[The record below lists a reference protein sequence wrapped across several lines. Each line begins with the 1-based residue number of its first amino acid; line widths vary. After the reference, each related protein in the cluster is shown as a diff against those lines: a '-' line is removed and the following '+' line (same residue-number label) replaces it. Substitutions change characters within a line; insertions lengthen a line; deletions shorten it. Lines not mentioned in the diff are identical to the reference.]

1 MSVLITGGSGFIA
14 LNLAEVLLRRSEE
27 VVLFSRHSPPEIVLQ
42 TLQTREGKLHTF
54 KGDVRDRASLERAFQ
69 DYHVDRVFHAAVIT
83 ANQERERR
91 DFRSIIEVN
100 LLGTVEVL
108 EVSRQAGVKRF
119 VYLSSSSVYGR
130 NAFRSKILD
139 EEETLPLPETLYAIT
154 KYAGERTSLRFREI
168 WGMDVV
174 AARVGTVFGPW
185 ERDTGVRDT
194 LSPQMQ
200 TAQLAIQGKAAV
212 LPGIGRRDWVYS
224 RDVAIALV
232 AILDGKDL
240 HHDVY
245 NIGPGVEW
253 TIETWCRKL
262 KESFPGFSYRL
273 ASGQEIS
280 NINYHLP
287 QDRAPFAIKR
297 LVEDIG
303 FKPQFGL
310 DEAFKDYMKWVKHFP
325 AFWENSIKKVL
336 RREPLTERR

>member
-1 MSVLITGGSGFIA
+1 MSILITGGSGFIA
-14 LNLAEVLLRRSEE
+14 LNLAEVLLGRGEE

-42 TLQTREGKLHTF
+42 TFQSLEGKLHTV
-54 KGDVRDRASLERAFQ
+54 KGDVRDRTSLERAIQ

-100 LLGTVEVL
+100 LLGTVEIL
-108 EVSRQAGVKRF
+108 EVARQAGVGRF

-139 EEETLPLPETLYAIT
+139 EEETIPLPETLYAIT
-154 KYAGERTSLRFREI
+154 KYAGERTSLRFKEI

-200 TAQLAIQGKAAV
+200 VTQLAIQEEEAV
-212 LPGIGRRDWVYS
+212 LPQGGRRDWVYS
-224 RDVAIALV
+224 RDVASALV
-232 AILDGKDL
+232 AILDKERLDD
-240 HHDVY
+240 DVY

-253 TIETWCRKL
+253 TIENWCKKL
-262 KESFPGFSYRL
+262 KENYPRFSYRFVSKGEK
-273 ASGQEIS
+273 A
-280 NINYHLP
+280 NVNYHLP
-287 QDRAPFAIKR
+287 QDRAPFAIRR
-297 LVEDIG
+297 LVEGIG
-303 FKPQFGL
+303 IRPRFGL
-310 DEAFKDYMKWVKHFP
+310 DEAFADYMEWVKCFP
-325 AFWENSIKKVL
+325 AFWEM
-336 RREPLTERR
+336 

>member
-42 TLQTREGKLHTF
+42 TFRSLEGKLHTVR
-54 KGDVRDRASLERAFQ
+54 GDVRDRTSLERAFQ
-69 DYHVDRVFHAAVIT
+69 EFQVDRVFHAAAIT

-100 LLGTVEVL
+100 LLGTAEVL
-108 EVSRQAGVKRF
+108 EVSRRTSINRF

-130 NAFRSKILD
+130 NAFKSRILD
-139 EEETLPLPETLYAIT
+139 EEETIPLPESLYAIT
-154 KYAGERTSLRFREI
+154 KYAGERTSLRFKEI

-174 AARVGTVFGPW
+174 TARVGTVFGPW

-200 TAQLAIQGKAAV
+200 TTQLAMQGKAAV
-212 LPGIGRRDWVYS
+212 LPGVGRRDWVYS
-224 RDVAIALV
+224 RDVAGALV
-232 AILDGKDL
+232 AILGRECP
-240 HHDVY
+240 HYDVY

-253 TIETWCRKL
+253 TIEAWCSKL
-262 KESFPGFSYRL
+262 KESYPGFSYRL
-273 ASGQEIS
+273 ASGQEVS

-303 FKPQFGL
+303 FKPQFGP
-310 DEAFKDYMKWVKHFP
+310 DEAFMDYVKWVKHFP
-325 AFWENSIKKVL
+325 TFWEM
-336 RREPLTERR
+336 

>member
-1 MSVLITGGSGFIA
+1 MSILITGGSGFIA
-14 LNLAEVLLRRSEE
+14 LNLAEVLLKRREE
-27 VVLFSRHSPPEIVLQ
+27 VVLFSRHSPPGIVLQ
-42 TLQTREGKLHTF
+42 TFQSFEGKLHAV

-91 DFRSIIEVN
+91 DFRSIIDVN
-100 LLGTVEVL
+100 LLGTAEVL
-108 EVSRQAGVKRF
+108 EVSRQADIRRF

-130 NAFRSKILD
+130 NAFRSSMLD
-139 EEETLPLPETLYAIT
+139 EEETIPLPETLYAIT
-154 KYAGERTSLRFREI
+154 KYAGEQASLRFKGL
-168 WGMDVV
+168 WNMNLTV
-174 AARVGTVFGPW
+174 ARVGTVFGPW

-200 TAQLAIQGKAAV
+200 TTQLAIQGKTAV

-224 RDVAIALV
+224 RDVAGALV
-232 AILDGKDL
+232 AILGREVPHYDI
-240 HHDVY
+240 Y

-253 TIETWCRKL
+253 TIETWCSKL
-262 KESFPGFSYRL
+262 KERYPGFSYRL

-303 FKPQFGL
+303 FEPRFGP
-310 DEAFKDYMKWVKHFP
+310 DEAFADYVKWVKHFP
-325 AFWENSIKKVL
+325 TIWE
-336 RREPLTERR
+336 R

>member
-1 MSVLITGGSGFIA
+1 MSILITGGSGFIA
-14 LNLAEVLLRRSEE
+14 LNLAEVLLKRSEE

-42 TLQTREGKLHTF
+42 IFQSLEGKLHTV
-54 KGDVRDRASLERAFQ
+54 KGDVRDRTSLERTFQ

-100 LLGTVEVL
+100 LLGTAEVL
-108 EVSRQAGVKRF
+108 EVSRQAGIQRF

-130 NAFRSKILD
+130 NAFKSRILD
-139 EEETLPLPETLYAIT
+139 EEETVPLPETLYAIT
-154 KYAGERTSLRFREI
+154 KYAGEQASLRFKRL
-168 WGMDVV
+168 WNMDLTV
-174 AARVGTVFGPW
+174 ARVGTVFGPW

-200 TAQLAIQGKAAV
+200 TTQMAIQGKAAV
-212 LPGIGRRDWVYS
+212 LPGVGQRDWVYS
-224 RDVAIALV
+224 RDVANALV
-232 AILDGKDL
+232 AILDGKHL

-253 TIETWCRKL
+253 TIETWCSKL
-262 KESFPGFSYRL
+262 KESYPGFSYRL

-297 LVEDIG
+297 LAEDIG

-310 DEAFKDYMKWVKHFP
+310 DEAFMDYLKWVEHFP
-325 AFWENSIKKVL
+325 MFWGGDSMK
-336 RREPLTERR
+336 

>member
-42 TLQTREGKLHTF
+42 TFRSLESKLHTVR
-54 KGDVRDRASLERAFQ
+54 GDVRDRTSLERAFQ
-69 DYHVDRVFHAAVIT
+69 EFQVDRVFHAAAIT

-100 LLGTVEVL
+100 LLGTAEVL
-108 EVSRQAGVKRF
+108 EVSRRTGINRF

-130 NAFRSKILD
+130 NAFKSRILD
-139 EEETLPLPETLYAIT
+139 EEETIPLPESLYAIT
-154 KYAGERTSLRFREI
+154 KYAGERTSLRFKEI

-200 TAQLAIQGKAAV
+200 TTQMAIQGKAAV
-212 LPGIGRRDWVYS
+212 LPGIGLRDWVYS
-224 RDVAIALV
+224 RDVASALV
-232 AILDGKDL
+232 AILDKERLDD
-240 HHDVY
+240 DVY

-253 TIETWCRKL
+253 TIEAWCEKL
-262 KESFPGFSYRL
+262 KEIYPQFSYRL
-273 ASGQEIS
+273 ANMEKEAT
-280 NINYHLP
+280 INYHLP
-287 QDRAPFAIKR
+287 QDRAPFAIRR
-297 LVEDIG
+297 LVEGIG
-303 FKPQFGL
+303 FRPRFGL
-310 DEAFKDYMKWVKHFP
+310 DEAFADYMEWVKCFP
-325 AFWENSIKKVL
+325 AFWGM
-336 RREPLTERR
+336 

>member
-42 TLQTREGKLHTF
+42 TFQSLEGKLHTV
-54 KGDVRDRASLERAFQ
+54 KGDVRDRTSLERAFQ

-100 LLGTVEVL
+100 LLGTAEVL
-108 EVSRQAGVKRF
+108 EVSRQAGIQRF
-119 VYLSSSSVYGR
+119 VYLSSSSVYGK

-154 KYAGERTSLRFREI
+154 KYAGEQASLRFKRL
-168 WGMDVV
+168 WNMDLTV
-174 AARVGTVFGPW
+174 ARVGTVFGPW

-200 TAQLAIQGKAAV
+200 TTQMAIQGKAAV
-212 LPGIGRRDWVYS
+212 LPGSWPKRLGLQSRCCGRPCRHS
-224 RDVAIALV
+224 RRER
-232 AILDGKDL
+232 L
-240 HHDVY
+240 HYDVY

-253 TIETWCRKL
+253 TIETWCSKL
-262 KESFPGFSYRL
+262 KENYPGFSYRL
-273 ASGQEIS
+273 ASGQEVS

-310 DEAFKDYMKWVKHFP
+310 DEAFMDYVKWVKHFP
-325 AFWENSIKKVL
+325 AFWERDLHKESS
-336 RREPLTERR
+336 

>member
-14 LNLAEVLLRRSEE
+14 LNLAEVLLRRGEE
-27 VVLFSRHSPPEIVLQ
+27 VVLYSRHSPPEIVLQ
-42 TLQTREGKLHTF
+42 TFRSFEGKLHTV
-54 KGDVRDRASLERAFQ
+54 KGDVRDRTSLERAFQ

-100 LLGTVEVL
+100 LLGTAEVL
-108 EVSRQAGVKRF
+108 EVSRQTDINRF

-130 NAFRSKILD
+130 NAFTSRILD
-139 EEETLPLPETLYAIT
+139 EEETVPLPETLYAIT
-154 KYAGERTSLRFREI
+154 KYAGEQASLRFKRL
-168 WGMDVV
+168 WNMNLTV
-174 AARVGTVFGPW
+174 ARVGTVFGPW

-200 TAQLAIQGKAAV
+200 VTQLAIQGKAAV
-212 LPGIGRRDWVYS
+212 LPGVGRRDWVYS
-224 RDVAIALV
+224 RDVASALV
-232 AILDGKDL
+232 AILDGKHL

-253 TIETWCRKL
+253 TIEAWCRKL
-262 KESFPGFSYRL
+262 KESYPGFSYRL

-287 QDRAPFAIKR
+287 QDRAPFAIRR

-303 FKPQFGL
+303 FQPRFGL
-310 DEAFKDYMKWVKHFP
+310 DEAFADYVKWVQRFP
-325 AFWENSIKKVL
+325 AFWEM
-336 RREPLTERR
+336 